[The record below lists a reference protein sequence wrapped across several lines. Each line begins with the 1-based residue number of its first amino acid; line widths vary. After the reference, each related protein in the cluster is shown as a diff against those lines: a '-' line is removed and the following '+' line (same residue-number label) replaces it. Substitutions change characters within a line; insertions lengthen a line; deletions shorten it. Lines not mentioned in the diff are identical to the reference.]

1 MWIDEVILGRAIQKL
16 DNTDADPDTILPTDD
31 SLLIN
36 KSLVIAESN
45 SYDGEAIKDD
55 NVLQQY
61 HLNRFGHEVFRNT
74 LTADTKIIN
83 KAEDLINIAKVIG
96 TDEEDKTIQ
105 TTTESIS
112 AENTETTSEADET
125 STIVAESSNLSLTAS
140 GASEKNI
147 TYMQILLKPNDLDL
161 NLKYAKQQGNLGNY
175 KQTIATLERLA
186 MLYPNNVDI
195 KLYLLSV
202 LVKADSPDKA
212 LGLIA
217 EIKLISDLSPED
229 LESIGEIE
237 TDLREKDEP
246 KLWNFYADVSLG
258 GTFNQ
263 NVNNVSKTRTKQS
276 SDDIVEFGTAK
287 YDHTL
292 SESIGVTAA
301 RSVGEVSSLMFNLS
315 GTASQQDVDTTD
327 DYESL
332 GLTFA
337 FDTSIDK
344 HTLSPYLMLSRTDY
358 ATDAISMS
366 TMVGFG
372 NYYLINDSHSIN
384 YGYFYIDSKSNT
396 TTSHTTADET
406 NAKAHNF
413 NVGYDFILNQIISTS
428 LGLGYGNSDAKE
440 KTNDF
445 ENFDLD
451 LRLNLA
457 LPFAYFSIGN
467 LVSLNEYSSKDPSI
481 NSQLLRSDLTNT
493 SDIMVTKAIGDFFP
507 SIDPDRNTFIT
518 LSYEK
523 VFSESNILNYD
534 YIADSFAIGFN
545 KSFHL
550 NK

>member
-1 MWIDEVILGRAIQKL
+1 M
-16 DNTDADPDTILPTDD
+16 PTDD

-105 TTTESIS
+105 TTTESTS
-112 AENTETTSEADET
+112 AENTETTSEADDP
-125 STIVAESSNLSLTAS
+125 STIVAESSNLSLTTS

-161 NLKYAKQQGNLGNY
+161 NLKYAKQQGSLGNY

-186 MLYPNNVDI
+186 MLYPDNIDI
-195 KLYLLSV
+195 KFYLLSV
-202 LVKADSPDKA
+202 LVKADSPDKV
-212 LGLIA
+212 LGLIE
-217 EIKLISDLSPED
+217 EIKLISDLSSED
-229 LESIGEIE
+229 LESISEIE

-263 NVNNVSKTRTKQS
+263 NVNSVSKTRTKQS

-287 YDHTL
+287 YDQTFSGTTGL
-292 SESIGVTAA
+292 TAT
-301 RSVGEVSSLMFNLS
+301 RSVGEASSLMFNLS
-315 GTASQQDVDTTD
+315 GTASQQDVETTD

-358 ATDAISMS
+358 ATDAINIS

-384 YGYFYIDSKSNT
+384 YGYFYVDTKGNT
-396 TTSHTTADET
+396 TTSYTTADET

-428 LGLGYGNSDAKE
+428 LGLGYGNSDAKD

-451 LRLNLA
+451 LRLNLS
-457 LPFAYFSIGN
+457 LPFAYF
-467 LVSLNEYSSKDPSI
+467 K
-481 NSQLLRSDLTNT
+481 
-493 SDIMVTKAIGDFFP
+493 
-507 SIDPDRNTFIT
+507 
-518 LSYEK
+518 
-523 VFSESNILNYD
+523 
-534 YIADSFAIGFN
+534 
-545 KSFHL
+545 
-550 NK
+550 